1 MGSVVHKLPRNHGTR
16 ALTHSDQSR
25 NRLAPSWSVFA
36 AALIVIMTSVL
47 FAAPA
52 SSDGSDRATT
62 TTATPAAGPGEKL
75 VTLERS
81 ADGSLSSSTIEL
93 DGDLQGL
100 STLSDRDIVA
110 IEAEVT
116 FTLFADD
123 PHRASQWALDRTT
136 FEAASSAIG
145 SSTAVVAVLDTG
157 IRGTH
162 EDLAGVLL
170 PGADFVDGSGSGLVP
185 DHFHGSHVA
194 GIVAAASDNGI
205 GITGAGPTLSVLPV
219 RVLNGSGSGSSSDVA
234 NGIIWAADNGAD
246 VINLS
251 LGATSNSLVVE
262 AAIDYAV
269 SQGVVVVAAA
279 GNSGNVG
286 NPTMYPAALPSVVS
300 VAAVGSDDNRAEFS
314 AYGTWID
321 ITAPGVG
328 VLSLHNGG
336 DSNYAY
342 ANGTSMAAPYVAA
355 AAGLL
360 TAADPSLTVTEI
372 RNLLHATAEDLGS
385 PGKDND
391 HGYGLVDPAAAIA
404 AIGTSPDGGVEPPP
418 SAGYSFVTNFGRV
431 ISQGI
436 ASDSGSLVETTLAQ
450 PIVSATSTP
459 TGNGYWL
466 TAGDGGIFTFGD
478 AVFHGSTGAL
488 ALAQPIVGMAGTPS
502 GNGYWLVASDGGIF
516 TFGDAQYLGSTG
528 AMALAQPIV
537 GMASTPTGNGYWL
550 VGEDGGIFT
559 FGDAAFHGST
569 GAMTLRQEI
578 VSVTATPSG
587 TGYWLTA
594 ADGGIF
600 TFGDAAFHGSTGAM
614 TLNEPIVS
622 MSMTPTIGG
631 YWLTAADGGVFSFG
645 DARYAGSVAGEM
657 QPGEYVVALID
668 PEFA

>member
-1 MGSVVHKLPRNHGTR
+1 MLRLPRKHGTM
-16 ALTHSDQSR
+16 ALTHSDHTRKRWTHSW
-25 NRLAPSWSVFA
+25 PSLVAASAVLMASLVFA
-36 AALIVIMTSVL
+36 T
-47 FAAPA
+47 PA
-52 SSDGSDRATT
+52 SSDDSARLSGGDS
-62 TTATPAAGPGEKL
+62 PAAAQPGETL

-81 ADGSLSSSTIEL
+81 ADGSLTSSTIEI
-93 DGDLQGL
+93 GDDLHGL
-100 STLSDRDIVA
+100 ASLSDREILA
-110 IEAEVT
+110 IEAEVI
-116 FTLFADD
+116 FTLFAED
-123 PHRASQWALDRTT
+123 PHRTSQWALDRTT
-136 FEAASSAIG
+136 FEAAAAAVG
-145 SSTAVVAVLDTG
+145 SSSAVVAVLDTG

-194 GIVAAASDNGI
+194 GIVAAASDNGV
-205 GITGAGPTLSVLPV
+205 GIAGAAPSLRVLPV
-219 RVLNGSGSGSSSDVA
+219 RVLNSSGSGSSANVA

-269 SQGVVVVAAA
+269 GQGVVVVAAA

-336 DSNYAY
+336 DANYAY

-360 TAADPSLTVTEI
+360 AAADPSLTVTEI

-385 PGKDND
+385 AGKDND
-391 HGYGLVDPAAAIA
+391 HGYGLVDPAAAIS
-404 AIGTSPDGGVEPPP
+404 AIGTSPDGGIEPPP
-418 SAGYSFVTNFGRV
+418 TAGYSFVTNFGRV

-436 ASDSGSLVETTLAQ
+436 VTDSGSLVGTQLAQ

-459 TGNGYWL
+459 SGAGYWL
-466 TAGDGGIFTFGD
+466 TAGDGGIFTFGN

-488 ALAQPIVGMAGTPS
+488 ALAQPIVGMAATPS
-502 GNGYWLVASDGGIF
+502 GNGYWLVAADGGIF
-516 TFGDAQYLGSTG
+516 TFGDAKYLGSTG
-528 AMALAQPIV
+528 AMTLAQPIV

-550 VGEDGGIFT
+550 VGRDGGIFT

-569 GAMTLRQEI
+569 GAMALRESI
-578 VSVTATPSG
+578 VSMTSTPSG

-600 TFGDAAFHGSTGAM
+600 TFGDAAFYGSTGAM
-614 TLNEPIVS
+614 TLNQPIVS
-622 MSMTPTIGG
+622 MSMTPTLGG

-645 DARYAGSVAGEM
+645 DARYAGSVAGQM

-668 PEFA
+668 PEYA